1 MMNIPLFDC
10 HCDTATHAR
19 EHGEALRRNSM
30 HLDLERLGQYSPA
43 GQVFAICAV
52 DDPEP
57 VKFADISIAYFHE
70 QIKENS
76 DIVKLCLNFQ
86 DMITAEAEGK
96 IAALLSVEGAE
107 QIADIEAAFGQ
118 GVRIVHMTWN
128 HDNALCGAAM
138 DGGTGLTE
146 QGRRFVR
153 RAQELGIMLDMS
165 HISERGFWDT
175 LEIST
180 RPVIA
185 GHSNA
190 KTLCSV
196 PRNLTDEQFTALAG
210 QGGGA
215 GINLYP
221 EFLGLGRDIDAVFAH
236 IEHFMSLGGEKAVS
250 LGCDLDGIEEPP
262 KGIRGVQDLGRIYE
276 TLLRHNYTEQLAR
289 DIFRNN
295 ILRIM
300 EKAL

>member
-1 MMNIPLFDC
+1 M
-10 HCDTATHAR
+10 
-19 EHGEALRRNSM
+19 
-30 HLDLERLGQYSPA
+30 
-43 GQVFAICAV
+43 
-52 DDPEP
+52 
-57 VKFADISIAYFHE
+57 
-70 QIKENS
+70 
-76 DIVKLCLNFQ
+76 
-86 DMITAEAEGK
+86 
-96 IAALLSVEGAE
+96 
-107 QIADIEAAFGQ
+107 
-118 GVRIVHMTWN
+118 
-128 HDNALCGAAM
+128 
-138 DGGTGLTE
+138 
-146 QGRRFVR
+146 
-153 RAQELGIMLDMS
+153 
-165 HISERGFWDT
+165 
-175 LEIST
+175 
-180 RPVIA
+180 IA

-236 IEHFMSLGGEKAVS
+236 IEHFMSLGGEKAVF